1 MTAREITARLVSGVS
16 IEIDASHCVLV
27 SGSAVFASMVWSGS
41 AAQSGVALPP
51 SLEWLCRPV
60 WSGSAAQLFSGSAA
74 QSGVALPPSLEWLC
88 RPDGLERP
96 VWSGSAAQ
104 LFSGR
109 PLL

>member
-51 SLEWLCRPV
+51 SLEWLCRP
-60 WSGSAAQLFSGSAA
+60 
-74 QSGVALPPSLEWLC
+74 
-88 RPDGLERP
+88 DGLERP
-96 VWSGSAAQ
+96 VGSGSAAQ